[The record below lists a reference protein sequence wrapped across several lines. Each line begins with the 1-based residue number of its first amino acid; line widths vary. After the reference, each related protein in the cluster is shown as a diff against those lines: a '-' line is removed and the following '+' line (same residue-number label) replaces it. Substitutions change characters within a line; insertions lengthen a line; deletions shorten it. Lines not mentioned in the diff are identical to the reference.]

1 LIAKSEEIASSVS
14 ALKKKLEGGDPP
26 APPPKREGGGK
37 VGGLANMFEGQL
49 NFQRGPM
56 PKRRSS
62 LAVGFKPGGAG
73 LESTTIES
81 RSSSLSSPPAP
92 IESPQLAAL
101 TFSRPVTERKRRPTP
116 TQKHSIHIS
125 QMKRPLVQSAS
136 FEEAQAAKEK
146 LSVPEGKEKHIPLI
160 YFYVMCGIV
169 CL

>member
-1 LIAKSEEIASSVS
+1 MCVGNPAFLSKSEDIAASVS
-14 ALKKKLEGGDPP
+14 ALKKKLEEADPP

-37 VGGLANMFEGQL
+37 VGGLASMFEGQL

-62 LAVGFKPGGAG
+62 LAVGFKPGEAAI
-73 LESTTIES
+73 STIDFES
-81 RSSSLSSPPAP
+81 RATSLSSPPAP

-125 QMKRPLVQSAS
+125 QMRRPLVQSAS
-136 FEEAQAAKEK
+136 FEEAQAAKEQK
-146 LSVPEGKEKHIPLI
+146 SPAPIPEGI
-160 YFYVMCGIV
+160 
-169 CL
+169 